1 MRDDARMENA
11 DDPRWMNDSRRVM
24 VAEDDSI
31 IRYVIATLLLG
42 RGFAVTA
49 VDDGEQ
55 AWEALRRQPFDALV
69 TDNQMPGL
77 TGLKLIEQIRAAGL
91 KLPVIVVSGSFS
103 AEEARNHPEL
113 HIDQVFS
120 KPFNPSELVKAVQLA
135 LFSGGDFAAGDARV
149 RKANSTRQLN
159 CQRAKQN
166 HMTTMN
172 NPTLS
177 SDEIRETD
185 SRVQSHWNDGR
196 STSRKHG
203 RWTRWK
209 CWKGKGMNREHQD
222 EGRVVASFGDADLIR
237 HDNGRWELRG
247 GSPTDQAEAREYC
260 SLFQHEATFARAP
273 LPITAPQVVTRKAAQ
288 NRILIA
294 DDDALVRESLAAV
307 LASEGFIV
315 DEASNGTEAVA
326 RALAHA
332 PDLVLL
338 DLNMPKMDGWT
349 AFAKL
354 DHVRP
359 LVPVIVI
366 TARPN
371 QYREA
376 VRLGVDA
383 FMEKP
388 LDFPKLMG
396 AIKQLMNE
404 DEGRHVRRITNPGFV
419 TRLLN
424 SNTANHS

>member
-1 MRDDARMENA
+1 
-11 DDPRWMNDSRRVM
+11 
-24 VAEDDSI
+24 
-31 IRYVIATLLLG
+31 
-42 RGFAVTA
+42 
-49 VDDGEQ
+49 
-55 AWEALRRQPFDALV
+55 
-69 TDNQMPGL
+69 
-77 TGLKLIEQIRAAGL
+77 
-91 KLPVIVVSGSFS
+91 
-103 AEEARNHPEL
+103 
-113 HIDQVFS
+113 
-120 KPFNPSELVKAVQLA
+120 
-135 LFSGGDFAAGDARV
+135 
-149 RKANSTRQLN
+149 
-159 CQRAKQN
+159 
-166 HMTTMN
+166 MTTMN
-172 NPTLS
+172 NPTFS

-185 SRVQSHWNDGR
+185 PRVQSYCKDRR
-196 STSRKHG
+196 STSRKHE

-209 CWKGKGMNREHQD
+209 CWKGTGMNCEHQD

-260 SLFQHEATFARAP
+260 SLFQHEATLTRVP

-294 DDDALVRESLAAV
+294 DDDALVRDSLAAV

-315 DEASNGTEAVA
+315 DEAGNGSEAVA

-338 DLNMPKMDGWT
+338 DLNMPQMDGWT

-371 QYREA
+371 QYPEA

-388 LDFPKLMG
+388 LDFPRLMG

-404 DEGRHVRRITNPGFV
+404 DEGRHVHRITNRGFV

-424 SNTANHS
+424 GNAANPS